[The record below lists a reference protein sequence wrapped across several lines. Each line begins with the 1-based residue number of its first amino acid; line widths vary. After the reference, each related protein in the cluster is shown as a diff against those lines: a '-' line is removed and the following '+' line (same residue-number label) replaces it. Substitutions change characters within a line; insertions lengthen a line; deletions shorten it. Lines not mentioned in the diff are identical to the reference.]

1 METPRGRLPLSMRT
15 AALEVRPYKHS
26 TKTPFMIDVRKYG
39 QCRLCFATETAAN
52 QELVR
57 IKTKLNREGQNAL
70 NLSDSLRVMA
80 LKGERLLKPYDKTID
95 DAVGFLI

>member
-1 METPRGRLPLSMRT
+1 MRT

-39 QCRLCFATETAAN
+39 QGRLFFATETAAK

-70 NLSDSLRVMA
+70 KLS
-80 LKGERLLKPYDKTID
+80 K
-95 DAVGFLI
+95 